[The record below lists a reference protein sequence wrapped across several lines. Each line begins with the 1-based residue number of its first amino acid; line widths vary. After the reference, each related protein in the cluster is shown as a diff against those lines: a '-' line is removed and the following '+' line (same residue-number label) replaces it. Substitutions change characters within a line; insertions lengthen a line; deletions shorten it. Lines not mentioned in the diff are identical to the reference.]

1 MTRWLPYLLLIL
13 SGCSRGSSDDYTTT
27 GRSATD
33 LPDLLQYVDPFIGTG
48 FHGHTFP
55 GPSQP
60 YGMVQLSPDT
70 RLNGWDASSGY
81 HYSDSTIY
89 GFSHTHLSGTG
100 IGDMGDILLLPF
112 TGPVKERAGREDLPL
127 ALFSHDREQAS
138 PGYYSVEF
146 DNFEV
151 AAELTASE
159 RVGMHRYSYGKGS
172 EKRLLVDIG
181 HILQRSWGH
190 ENVYNQLEVV
200 DNRTIRGLKHSTGWS
215 HDHKTYFHIEFS
227 SPFSVELVVTDG
239 KTADR
244 GNKHA
249 GKDVWAIL
257 NFDELSDGESLLAKV
272 AISPTDEE
280 GARMNLI
287 SEIPHWDFKKIRSEA
302 ESAWRKALGKIR
314 IEAIQKDQY
323 IIFYTALYHTMMAP
337 SLYQDAD
344 GRYRGMD
351 GRIHQADPGTINY
364 TAYSMW
370 DTFRALHPL
379 MTLIDENRTSRWVNN
394 LLMKYRQGGFLP
406 KWPLAANYTGTMIA
420 YPAVAVLADALC
432 KEIPGIDRELALE
445 AALLSASWQPEMTVS
460 STNPRKQRL
469 MPRHNYYVNL
479 DQHIPADQVSGSVSY
494 GLEMAYY
501 DWCISRMAERCGKD
515 TLASHFLE
523 RSRNYAEYFDASV
536 LFMRGRNSDGSWIT
550 PFNPRHSDHESSPYI
565 EGNAWQW
572 SWFVPHDVDGLME
585 LLGGQEQFL
594 VRLDS
599 LFHTSSQI
607 EGENASGD
615 ITGLIGQYAH
625 GNEPSH
631 HTAYLYTYA
640 GEPWKT
646 QEMVDSILHS
656 FYTTEPD
663 GIIGNEDCGQMSA
676 WYILSSIGFYQLAP
690 GNPVWTIGR
699 PLFKKVEIE
708 LEPGRTFTV
717 LTRNNSRV
725 NRYIQEVRLNGKIR
739 TDLFLQH
746 HEIMQGGTLEI
757 TMGEEPNMESV
768 VF

>member
-1 MTRWLPYLLLIL
+1 MTRFLPFILLIL
-13 SGCSRGSSDDYTTT
+13 LGCSRGS
-27 GRSATD
+27 TD
-33 LPDLLQYVDPFIGTG
+33 LPDYVQYVDPFIGTG

-55 GPSQP
+55 GPSMP

-81 HYSDSTIY
+81 HYSDTTIY

-112 TGPVKERAGREDLPL
+112 TDPVKKRANRDDLPL
-127 ALFSHDREQAS
+127 ALFSHDREHS
-138 PGYYSVEF
+138 CPGFYSVDF
-146 DNFEV
+146 DNYEV

-159 RVGMHRYSYGKGS
+159 RVGMHRYTYGEGS
-172 EKRLLVDIG
+172 EKRLLVDVG

-200 DNRTIRGLKHSTGWS
+200 DNSTIRGLKHSTGWS
-215 HDHKTYFHIEFS
+215 NDHKTYFHMEFS
-227 SPFSVELVVTDG
+227 SPFSVELVVSNEQVSKQDH
-239 KTADR
+239 
-244 GNKHA
+244 KHE

-257 NFDELSDGESLLAKV
+257 NFEELTDGESLLVKV
-272 AISPTDEE
+272 AISAVDEE
-280 GARMNLI
+280 GARMNLMT
-287 SEIPHWDFKKIRSEA
+287 EIAHWDFEKIRSVA
-302 ESAWRKALGKIR
+302 ENAWSKALGKIR
-314 IEAIQKDQY
+314 IEATQEEQY
-323 IIFYTALYHTMMAP
+323 SIFYTALYHTMMAP
-337 SLYQDAD
+337 SLYQDSD

-351 GRIHQADPGTINY
+351 GEIYHANPGAINY

-379 MTLIDENRTSRWVNN
+379 MTIIDENRTSRWANN
-394 LLMKYRQGGFLP
+394 LLLKYRQGGFLP

-445 AALLSASWQPEMTVS
+445 AALLSASWQPEMTIS
-460 STNPRKQRL
+460 SANPRKQRL
-469 MPRHNYYVNL
+469 MPQHNYFVNL
-479 DQHIPADQVSGSVSY
+479 DQHIPANEVSGSVSY

-501 DWCISRMAERCGKD
+501 DWCISRMASWCGKD
-515 TLASHFLE
+515 SLE
-523 RSRNYAEYFDASV
+523 TRYLQRSRNYALYFDSSSG
-536 LFMRGRNSDGSWIT
+536 FMRGRNSDGSWIT
-550 PFNPRHSDHESSPYI
+550 PFNPRHSDHESSPYV

-599 LFHTSSQI
+599 LFHTSSLI

-631 HTAYLYTYA
+631 HFAYLYTYA

-656 FYTTEPD
+656 FYTAEPE

-708 LEPGRTFTV
+708 LAPGRTFTV

-746 HEIMQGGTLEI
+746 NEIMQGGTLEI
-757 TMGEEPNMESV
+757 TMGDEPRV
-768 VF
+768 